1 MIIILLGV
9 ICLRMS
15 VKGSKSM
22 TINLWPALPLAEWKD
37 TYATLHMWT
46 QIVGKV
52 RLVLTPKINHWWNVP
67 LYVTTRGLTTTTI
80 PHGSCAFEIEF
91 DFMGHRLL
99 VSTSDGVEKVIELRP
114 RSVADFYQELMA
126 TLGSL
131 GIEAKITARPDE
143 VPDPIPFA
151 EDRAHAA
158 YDPEYANRF
167 WRILVQADRVFRE
180 FRA

>member
-1 MIIILLGV
+1 MV
-9 ICLRMS
+9 ES
-15 VKGSKSM
+15 TNSSTDV
-22 TINLWPALPLAEWKD
+22 WPSLPLEEWKD

-52 RLVLTPKINHWWNVP
+52 RLVFSPKINHWWQVP
-67 LYVTTRGLTTTTI
+67 LYVTARGLTTRTI
-80 PHGSCAFEIEF
+80 PHGSGAFEIDF
-91 DFMGHRLL
+91 DFIDHRLL
-99 VSTSDGVEKVIELRP
+99 VRTSDGVEKVIELRP

-158 YDPEYANRF
+158 YDPVYANRF
-167 WRILVQADRVFRE
+167 WRILVQ
-180 FRA
+180 